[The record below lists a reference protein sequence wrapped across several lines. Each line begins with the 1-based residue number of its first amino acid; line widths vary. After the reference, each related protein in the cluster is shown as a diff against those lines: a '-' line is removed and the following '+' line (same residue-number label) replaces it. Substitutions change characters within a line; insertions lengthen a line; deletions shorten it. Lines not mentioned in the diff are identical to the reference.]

1 MAFSPIKAKGVQMLN
16 TTSRKIGL
24 LAAMIAALTGANA
37 LPNMPPIK
45 ARGQRGM
52 RDIIGPATNWPSG
65 KIHRKPRGDT
75 GQHPKFAKQRK
86 RTRAQPIYPRDEYG
100 AVTLTGAK
108 MHYIDPYRE
117 PSLPVVEIHAG
128 FCRRIWLAGISAQRG
143 Y

>member
-1 MAFSPIKAKGVQMLN
+1 MLN
-16 TTSRKIGL
+16 TPSRKIGL

-37 LPNMPPIK
+37 LPNMLPIK

-75 GQHPKFAKQRK
+75 GQRPKFAKQRK
-86 RTRAQPIYPRDEYG
+86 HKQHTHPLRDEHG
-100 AVTLTGAK
+100 AFTLVGRSN
-108 MHYIDPYRE
+108 DE
-117 PSLPVVEIHAG
+117 PSSILVDG
-128 FCRRIWLAGISAQRG
+128 QFRRKWLAGISAQRG